1 MGSSMASTTV
11 KTSHNVLPPCRTV
24 LIKQIALPKKM
35 DDFDWL
41 MKKLKIISEIG
52 QYMKDGGITTEY
64 GSHTALK
71 LITVHYV
78 SDMFTKIARSSKRKT
93 QGFDGAVY
101 VDLFAGTGLV
111 KVKDTGDIV
120 AGSAPCAS
128 MSGKG
133 FDYSIMVEMNKNR
146 CKILKKRM
154 LKIPRKDDFDIVNG
168 DANEVIDN
176 VIDKIKSRFNN
187 PIILA
192 FVDPEGLEI
201 KFRTLKALSDGFPS
215 CDFLINANDQGAS
228 RVAGQARSGM
238 QNRAQP
244 LEEYLDDDVQTILW
258 EQAEGKTIKEQYVE
272 RIQSDLGKP
281 IGDAIPIRDDGNKVA
296 YYLLYYTRLTGGG
309 SAYLKAISTLKERM
323 RRLDG
328 NSVHGALD
336 QICKRSRSMRDF
348 C

>member
-1 MGSSMASTTV
+1 M
-11 KTSHNVLPPCRTV
+11 
-24 LIKQIALPKKM
+24 PKRI

-41 MKKLKIISEIG
+41 IKKLEIISEIG
-52 QYMKDGGITTEY
+52 QGMKDGGITNEY

-78 SDMFTKIARSSKRKT
+78 SDMFTKIARSNNRKI

-111 KVKDTGDIV
+111 NVKDTGDIV

-128 MSGKG
+128 MSGRG

-146 CKILKKRM
+146 CKVLKERM
-154 LKIPRKDDFDIVNG
+154 LKILKKNDFDIING
-168 DANEVIDN
+168 DVNEVIGD
-176 VIDKIKSRFNN
+176 VINRIKNRFDK

-201 KFRTLKALSDGFPS
+201 KLRALKALSDGFQS
-215 CDFLINANDQGAS
+215 CDFLINVNDQGAS

-244 LEEYLDDDVQTILW
+244 LEEYLDEDVQTILW
-258 EQAEGKTIKEQYVE
+258 ELAEGKTPKEQYVE
-272 RIQSDLGKP
+272 RIRRDLGKP
-281 IGDAIPIRDDGNKVA
+281 IGDAIPIRDDSSKVA
-296 YYLLYYTRLTGGG
+296 YYLLYYTRLTSGG
-309 SAYLKAISTLKERM
+309 SGYSTTVSTLKKRM
-323 RRLDG
+323 KQLDG
-328 NSVHGALD
+328 NSVKNALD
-336 QICKRSRSMRDF
+336 QIYGRSSSLKDF